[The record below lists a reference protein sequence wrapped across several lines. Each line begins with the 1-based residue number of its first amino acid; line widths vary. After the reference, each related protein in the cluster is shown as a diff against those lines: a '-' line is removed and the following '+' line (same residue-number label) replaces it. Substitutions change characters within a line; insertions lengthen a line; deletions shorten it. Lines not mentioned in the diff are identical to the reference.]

1 MLVKSEHSSDAGHW
15 YRADTGEPAYTI
27 AKSDGTGFRN
37 TTLRDARK
45 LNLVP
50 SVTTILGQIAKPGLQ
65 IYLNQQI
72 LLSALTLPRN
82 QNEPEPAWLER
93 VLFDSK
99 EAGKKAAERGN
110 LIHAIIQTYY
120 EDEVYIPEY
129 PKYVYEV
136 EQTLDNEFGL
146 HKWVAEQSF
155 AHQELRYGGKCDLYA
170 PADPLT
176 DFPGAVI
183 DIKTKET
190 DLEGIKPYAE
200 HLYQLAAYRQGLGMP
215 NAICGNIFVN
225 ANTNQVRIVLHDPSD
240 IADSW
245 AIFCHLL
252 RVYQIKNKI

>member
-15 YRADTGEPAYTI
+15 YDAVTGKPAYEI
-27 AKSDGTGFRN
+27 VGSNGKVRN

-65 IYLNQQI
+65 TWLNQQI
-72 LLSALTLPRN
+72 LLSALTLLRN
-82 QNEPEPAWLER
+82 ENEPEAAWLER
-93 VLFDSK
+93 VLLDSK

-110 LIHAIIQTYY
+110 LIHAVIQTFY
-120 EDEVYIPEY
+120 ENKVYVSEY

-136 EQTLDNEFGL
+136 EQTLNNQFGL
-146 HKWVAEQSF
+146 HKWVPEQSF
-155 AHQELRYGGKCDLYA
+155 AHELRYGGKCDLYA
-170 PADPLT
+170 PPNPLT

-200 HLYQLAAYRQGLGMP
+200 HLYQLAAYRKGFGMP
-215 NAICGNIFVN
+215 DAICGNLFVN
-225 ANTNQVRIVLHDPSD
+225 ANTHQVRLIIHDPKD
-240 IADSW
+240 IADGW
-245 AIFCHLL
+245 LVFCHLL
-252 RVYQIKNKI
+252 RVYQIKNKL

>member
-1 MLVKSEHSSDAGHW
+1 MLVEEKHSSDAGHW
-15 YRADTGEPAYTI
+15 YEADTGEPAYQI
-27 AKSDGTGFRN
+27 TGANGKIRN

-65 IYLNQQI
+65 TWLNQQI

-110 LIHAIIQTYY
+110 LIHAIIQTFY
-120 EDEVYIPEY
+120 EDEIYIPEY

-155 AHQELRYGGKCDLYA
+155 AHTLRYGGKCDLHA

-183 DIKTKET
+183 DVKTKET
-190 DLEGIKPYAE
+190 NLDKVKPYDE

-215 NAICGNIFVN
+215 NAICGNLFVN
-225 ANTNQVRIVLHDPSD
+225 ANTNEVRLVIHDPAD
-240 IADSW
+240 IADGW
-245 AIFCHLL
+245 AVFCHLL

>member
-1 MLVKSEHSSDAGHW
+1 VIIKSEHSSDAGHW
-15 YRADTGEPAYTI
+15 YDAVTGEPTYTI
-27 AKSDGTGFRN
+27 QKSDGTGIRN

-50 SVTTILGQIAKPGLQ
+50 SVTTILAQIAKPGLQ
-65 IYLNQQI
+65 VYLNQQI
-72 LLSALTLPRN
+72 LLSALTLPKN
-82 QNEPEPAWLER
+82 ENEPEAQWLER
-93 VLFDSK
+93 VLIDSK
-99 EAGKKAAERGN
+99 EAGRKAADRGN
-110 LIHAIIQTYY
+110 NIHAIIETYFAN
-120 EDEVYIPEY
+120 DAYILEY
-129 PKYVYEV
+129 PKYVYQA
-136 EQTLDNEFGL
+136 EQALDNELGI

-155 AHQELRYGGKCDLYA
+155 AHQELRYGGKCDLHA

-190 DLEGIKPYAE
+190 DLEGIKSYAE

-215 NAICGNIFVN
+215 NAICGNLFVN
-225 ANTNQVRIVLHDPSD
+225 ALTNEVRLVLHDPSD

>member
-15 YRADTGEPAYTI
+15 YDAVTGEPAYEVVGANGKI
-27 AKSDGTGFRN
+27 RN

-50 SVTTILGQIAKPGLQ
+50 SVTTILGQMAKPGLQ
-65 IYLNQQI
+65 TWLNQQI

-82 QNEPEPAWLER
+82 QDEPEAAWLER

-110 LIHAIIQTYY
+110 LIHAIIQTFY
-120 EDEVYIPEY
+120 ENEVYIPEY

-146 HKWVAEQSF
+146 HKWLAEQSF
-155 AHQELRYGGKCDLYA
+155 AHQLRFGGKCDLHA
-170 PADPLT
+170 PADPSS

-190 DLEGIKPYAE
+190 DLEKVKPYDE
-200 HLYQLAAYRQGLGMP
+200 HLYQLAAYREGLGIP
-215 NAICGNIFVN
+215 NAICGNLFVN
-225 ANTNQVRIVLHDPSD
+225 ANTNQARLIIHDPED
-240 IADSW
+240 IADGW
-245 AIFCHLL
+245 AVFCHLL
-252 RVYQIKNKI
+252 RVYQIKNKL

>member
-1 MLVKSEHSSDAGHW
+1 MLVEEKHSSDAGHW
-15 YRADTGEPAYTI
+15 YQADTGEPAYQI
-27 AKSDGTGFRN
+27 TGANGKIRN

-65 IYLNQQI
+65 VYLNQQI
-72 LLSALTLPRN
+72 LLSALTLPR
-82 QNEPEPAWLER
+82 QENEPEPAWLER

-110 LIHAIIQTYY
+110 LIHAIIQTFY

-146 HKWVAEQSF
+146 HKWVPEQSF
-155 AHQELRYGGKCDLYA
+155 AHKLRFGGKCDLYA

-183 DIKTKET
+183 DVKTKET
-190 DLEGIKPYAE
+190 DLDKVKPYDE
-200 HLYQLAAYRQGLGMP
+200 HLYQLAAYREGLGMP
-215 NAICGNIFVN
+215 NAICGNLFVN
-225 ANTNQVRIVLHDPSD
+225 ANTNQVRLVIHDPAN
-240 IADSW
+240 IADGW
-245 AIFCHLL
+245 AVFCHLL

>member
-15 YRADTGEPAYTI
+15 YEADTGEPAYEI
-27 AKSDGTGFRN
+27 TGSNGKLRN

-65 IYLNQQI
+65 VYLNQQI

-82 QNEPEPAWLER
+82 KNEPEPVWLER

-110 LIHAIIQTYY
+110 LIHAIIQTFY
-120 EDEVYIPEY
+120 EDEIYIPEY

-155 AHQELRYGGKCDLYA
+155 AHTLRYGGKCDLHA

-183 DIKTKET
+183 DVKTKET
-190 DLEGIKPYAE
+190 DLDKVKPYDE
-200 HLYQLAAYRQGLGMP
+200 HLYQLAAYREGLGMP
-215 NAICGNIFVN
+215 NAICGNLFVN
-225 ANTNQVRIVLHDPSD
+225 ANTNQVRLIIHDPSD
-240 IADSW
+240 ISDSW
-245 AIFCHLL
+245 SVFCHLL

>member
-1 MLVKSEHSSDAGHW
+1 MLVEEKHSSDAGHW
-15 YRADTGEPAYTI
+15 YQADTGEPAYQI
-27 AKSDGTGFRN
+27 TGANGKIRN

-50 SVTTILGQIAKPGLQ
+50 SVTTILGQLNKAGLQ
-65 IYLNQQI
+65 TWLNQQI
-72 LLSALTLPRN
+72 LLSALTLPRGE
-82 QNEPEPAWLER
+82 NEPEPQWLER

-99 EAGKKAAERGN
+99 EAGRKAAERGN
-110 LIHAIIQTYY
+110 LIHAIIQTFY
-120 EDEVYIPEY
+120 ENEVYIPEY

-136 EQTLDNEFGL
+136 EQTLDNALGL

-155 AHQELRYGGKCDLYA
+155 AHELRYGGKCDLHA

-190 DLEGIKPYAE
+190 DLDKVKPYDE
-200 HLYQLAAYRQGLGMP
+200 HLYQLAAYREGLGMP
-215 NAICGNIFVN
+215 NAICGNLFVN
-225 ANTNQVRIVLHDPSD
+225 AITNEVRLIIHDPAD

-245 AIFCHLL
+245 TVFCHLL

>member
-1 MLVKSEHSSDAGHW
+1 MLVEEKHSSDAGHW
-15 YRADTGEPAYTI
+15 YQADTGEPAYQI
-27 AKSDGTGFRN
+27 TGANGKIRN

-50 SVTTILGQIAKPGLQ
+50 SVTTILAQLNKAGLQ
-65 IYLNQQI
+65 NWLNQQI

-82 QNEPEPAWLER
+82 QDEPEAAWLER

-110 LIHAIIQTYY
+110 LIHAIIQTFY
-120 EDEVYIPEY
+120 ENEVYIPEY

-146 HKWVAEQSF
+146 HKWIAEQSF
-155 AHQELRYGGKCDLYA
+155 AHQLRFGGKCDLHA
-170 PADPLT
+170 PADPSNG
-176 DFPGAVI
+176 FPGAVI

-190 DLEGIKPYAE
+190 DLEKVKPYDE
-200 HLYQLAAYRQGLGMP
+200 HLYQLAAYREGLGIP

-225 ANTNQVRIVLHDPSD
+225 ANTNQVRLVIHDPED
-240 IADSW
+240 MADAW
-245 AIFCHLL
+245 AVFCHLL

>member
-1 MLVKSEHSSDAGHW
+1 MLVEEKHSSDAGHW
-15 YRADTGEPAYTI
+15 YQADTGEPAYQI
-27 AKSDGTGFRN
+27 TGANGKVRN
-37 TTLRDARK
+37 TNLRDARK

-65 IYLNQQI
+65 TWLNQQI
-72 LLSALTLPRN
+72 LLSALTLPRE

-93 VLFDSK
+93 VMFDSK
-99 EAGKKAAERGN
+99 EAGRKAAERGN
-110 LIHAIIQTYY
+110 LIHAIVQTFY
-120 EDEVYIPEY
+120 ENEVYIPQY
-129 PKYVYEV
+129 PKYVYET
-136 EQTLDNEFGL
+136 EQTLDNALGL
-146 HKWVAEQSF
+146 HKWVAEKSF
-155 AHQELRYGGKCDLYA
+155 AHELRFGGKCDLYA

-200 HLYQLAAYRQGLGMP
+200 HLYQLAAYRQGLGIP
-215 NAICGNIFVN
+215 NAICGNLFIN
-225 ANTNQVRIVLHDPSD
+225 ANTDQVRLVIHDPQD
-240 IADSW
+240 IAEGW

>member
-1 MLVKSEHSSDAGHW
+1 MLIEEKHSSDAGHW
-15 YRADTGEPAYTI
+15 YQADTGEPAYQI
-27 AKSDGTGFRN
+27 TGANGKIRN

-65 IYLNQQI
+65 VYLNQQI
-72 LLSALTLPRN
+72 LLSALTLPRE

-99 EAGKKAAERGN
+99 EAGRKAAERGN
-110 LIHAIIQTYY
+110 TIHAVIETYFA
-120 EDEVYIPEY
+120 DEIYIPEY
-129 PKYVYEV
+129 PKYVYEA
-136 EQTLDNEFGL
+136 EQALDNEFGL

-155 AHQELRYGGKCDLYA
+155 AHDLRFGGKCDLHA
-170 PADPLT
+170 PPDPLT

-190 DLEGIKPYAE
+190 NLEGIKPYAE

-215 NAICGNIFVN
+215 NAICGNLFVN
-225 ANTNQVRIVLHDPSD
+225 ANTNQVRLILHDPSD

>member
-1 MLVKSEHSSDAGHW
+1 MLVEEKHSSDAGHW
-15 YRADTGEPAYTI
+15 YQADTGEPAYQI
-27 AKSDGTGFRN
+27 TGANGKVRN
-37 TTLRDARK
+37 TNLRDARK

-65 IYLNQQI
+65 TWLNQQI
-72 LLSALTLPRN
+72 LLSALTLPRE

-93 VLFDSK
+93 VMFDSK
-99 EAGKKAAERGN
+99 EAGRKAAERGN
-110 LIHAIIQTYY
+110 LIHAIVQTFY
-120 EDEVYIPEY
+120 ENEVYIPQY
-129 PKYVYEV
+129 PKYVYET

-146 HKWVAEQSF
+146 HKWVAEKSF
-155 AHQELRYGGKCDLYA
+155 AHELRYGGKCDLYA

-200 HLYQLAAYRQGLGMP
+200 HLYQLAAYRQGLGIP
-215 NAICGNIFVN
+215 NAICGNLFIN
-225 ANTNQVRIVLHDPSD
+225 ANTDQVRLVIHDPQD
-240 IADSW
+240 IAEGW

>member
-15 YRADTGEPAYTI
+15 YHADTGEPAYTI
-27 AKSDGTGFRN
+27 TKSDGTGIRN

-65 IYLNQQI
+65 TWLNQQI

-82 QNEPEPAWLER
+82 ENEPEPAWLER

-99 EAGKKAAERGN
+99 EAGRKAAERGN
-110 LIHAIIQTYY
+110 TIHAIIETYF

-129 PKYVYEV
+129 PKYVYET
-136 EQTLDNEFGL
+136 EQTLDNELGL

-155 AHQELRYGGKCDLYA
+155 AHQKLRYGGKCDLYA
-170 PADPLT
+170 PPDPLT
-176 DFPGAVI
+176 DFPGAII
-183 DIKTKET
+183 DVKTKTT
-190 DLEGIKPYAE
+190 DLDKIKAYDE
-200 HLYQLAAYRQGLGMP
+200 WIYQCAAYREGLGMP
-215 NAICGNIFVN
+215 DAICGNLLIN
-225 ANTNQVRIVLHDPSD
+225 ADTNQVRLIIHDSADISD
-240 IADSW
+240 GW

>member
-1 MLVKSEHSSDAGHW
+1 MLVEEKHSSDAGHW
-15 YRADTGEPAYTI
+15 YQADTGEPAYQI
-27 AKSDGTGFRN
+27 TGANGKVRN
-37 TTLRDARK
+37 TNLRDARK

-65 IYLNQQI
+65 TWLNQQI
-72 LLSALTLPRN
+72 LLSALTLPRE

-93 VLFDSK
+93 VMFDSK
-99 EAGKKAAERGN
+99 EAGRKAAERGN
-110 LIHAIIQTYY
+110 LIHAIVQTFY
-120 EDEVYIPEY
+120 ENEVYIPQY
-129 PKYVYEV
+129 PKYVYET

-146 HKWVAEQSF
+146 HKWIAEKSF
-155 AHQELRYGGKCDLYA
+155 AHELRFGGKCDLYA

-200 HLYQLAAYRQGLGMP
+200 HLYQLAAYRQGLGIP
-215 NAICGNIFVN
+215 NAICGNLFIN
-225 ANTNQVRIVLHDPSD
+225 ANTDQVRLVIHDPQD
-240 IADSW
+240 IAEGW